1 MAILSTAKIVG
12 MLASAKKTGKQIL
25 NAAGE
30 YVVEVVEDFMSG
42 FAGHGW
48 KIWEYVSG
56 KWKLEIDSIVV
67 RETMTVF
74 ELLIQKIRA
83 VKGALGI
90 TQANG
95 KIKSAILDDAKQN
108 WFITI
113 EEDEMSFVAHDILRC
128 QNWQNGTLK
137 GYWVEISEIRKID
150 GVDTIVIPVSEFS
163 GSIDYIDGMEAVVSG
178 LSDMSIP
185 TEGDE
190 IIQFGNTI
198 NINRQSAIYLHADEG
213 GQPAIDILFGI
224 NSKSFA
230 GCVKMRIGGDI
241 PGANGLK
248 GFYCENGLIKGTDSS
263 GHTVYCIYPD
273 GTAEFGDGS
282 ARFAADKSG
291 KLAGGAISWEWD
303 ADKNKFVCTM
313 GDVILKWDN
322 LDDEVKENL
331 KGEKGDKGDTGEK
344 GSDGLNGADG
354 INGKDGTSIVWKGS
368 YASHPS
374 NPQNGWAYK
383 NTTDG
388 KSYVYQDGIW
398 YQMTVDGV
406 DGVNGIDGTDGL
418 DIVWKGD
425 LSTPPANPVKNWV
438 YRDTDNGRVY
448 IYNGTAWALM
458 VADGNDGADGTNGTD
473 GMSVYITYND
483 SESQPEKPTGNG
495 TSNGWHTDA
504 TSTAVWMSQ
513 KVAESVSSGSW
524 GTPIK
529 IKGGKGDT
537 GPQGVPGAPGK
548 DGKVY
553 YTWIKYADDAQGNGI
568 SNDPAG
574 KSFIGL
580 AYNKEAETE
589 SNTASDYIWSR
600 FRGFDG
606 SDGKDGTDGVPG
618 PAGEDGKTTYTW
630 IAYSDNA
637 DGSGMYQVPT
647 DTTKYIGIAVNKDTA
662 TESTDPADYTWSRF
676 RGEDGADGQDAVMF
690 AIEFYMNGVQIQN
703 IPCDIHSNPVG
714 GSTLVAKLFRIKGS
728 TKELYSAG
736 NWIVNHRLNGTE
748 VSDLDFSSPR
758 SSVDI
763 AIADVGDFDSI
774 SVGVAG
780 GYSPDDSVISAS
792 GTIAK
797 VMANVPDW
805 FVGWDT
811 NKVQIGSEYMI
822 SPKLFTGKNT
832 GTAEEPILTGIVQG
846 DKCITIN
853 GETKSGFYGIKEN
866 EIVFSIDSDT
876 ADVSTV
882 GDIIANAIKA
892 TGLNINNKFKV
903 DKDGIVSSK
912 GSVFDGV
919 YVEGFI
925 CSKFSTS
932 FDVDE
937 HEYPK
942 TMNYIVNEGTQLNI
956 SLPNDDKYIG
966 AIMTVFLNRNLSS
979 EGMIIGGNVSYNGK
993 RITPLIKNKGT
1004 ILRLMATYKV
1014 NNDLY
1019 WEVIN
1024 FDNRNFALVNLTAV
1038 EGSNI
1043 LFLLDRT
1050 TSANPDKSM
1059 SGTLKEL
1066 SDYWDTI

>member
-30 YVVEVVEDFMSG
+30 YVAEVVEDFMSG
-42 FAGHGW
+42 FAGYGW
-48 KIWEYVSG
+48 KIWEYVKG
-56 KWKLEIDSIVV
+56 KWMLEIDSIRV
-67 RETMTVF
+67 REQFIVF
-74 ELLIQKIRA
+74 EMLVSKMRA
-83 VKGALGI
+83 IIGSLGI
-90 TQANG
+90 SQACG
-95 KIKSAILDDAKQN
+95 KIATVTLSEDGTEYL
-108 WFITI
+108 ITL
-113 EEDEMSFVAHDILRC
+113 EDETMSFVAHDFMRC
-128 QNWQNGTLK
+128 QTYAGTK
-137 GYWVEISEIRKID
+137 QTFYHVEISSVVED
-150 GVDTIVIPVSEFS
+150 VIHVPVSEFDKDEEDNVINPPEI
-163 GSIDYIDGMEAVVSG
+163 GNDVV
-178 LSDMSIP
+178 
-185 TEGDE
+185 
-190 IIQFGNTI
+190 QFGNSV
-198 NINRQSAIYLHADEG
+198 NKNRQSAIYIHADES
-213 GQPAIDILFGI
+213 GQPAIDIMFDI
-224 NSKSFA
+224 DSKDWS
-230 GCVKMRIGGDI
+230 GKIKTRLGGDI
-241 PGANGLK
+241 PGEDGAR
-248 GFYCENGLIKGTDSS
+248 GFYCENGMIKGTDTG
-263 GHTVYCIYPD
+263 GHTVYCIHPD

-291 KLAGGAISWEWD
+291 KLAGGAISWVWD

-331 KGEKGDKGDTGEK
+331 KGDKGEKGDKGDTGEK

-368 YASHPS
+368 YISHPA

-406 DGVNGIDGTDGL
+406 DGANGIDGSDGL

-425 LSTPPANPVKNWV
+425 LSTPPVNPVKNWV

-448 IYNGTAWALM
+448 IYNGTVWALM
-458 VADGNDGADGTNGTD
+458 VADGNDGTDGADGTD
-473 GMSVYITYND
+473 GMSVYITYHD

-495 TSNGWHTDA
+495 TSNGWHTDT

-529 IKGGKGDT
+529 IKGDKGDT
-537 GPQGVPGAPGK
+537 GPQGVPGTPGK

-580 AYNKEAETE
+580 AYNKESETE
-589 SNTASDYIWSR
+589 SNTASDYSWSR

-606 SDGKDGTDGVPG
+606 SAGKDGKDGTDGVPG

-630 IAYSDNA
+630 ITYSDNA
-637 DGSGMYQVPT
+637 NGSGMYQVPT
-647 DTTKYIGIAVNKDTA
+647 DSTKYIGIAVNKDTA
-662 TESTDPADYTWSRF
+662 TESDNPADYTWSQF
-676 RGEDGADGQDAVMF
+676 RGENAVLYQIEFTLDGILVTNLPCSADGAVKGNKLKATLYKID
-690 AIEFYMNGVQIQN
+690 
-703 IPCDIHSNPVG
+703 G
-714 GSTLVAKLFRIKGS
+714 GSKNV
-728 TKELYSAG
+728 YSAKEWG
-736 NWIVNHRLNGTE
+736 WAWYLNGEKVMEFMAHPTLSQS
-748 VSDLDFSSPR
+748 VSFQ
-758 SSVDI
+758 VI
-763 AIADVGDFDSI
+763 QIADIEYDTILVGVTDICQASI
-774 SVGVAG
+774 SKM
-780 GYSPDDSVISAS
+780 I
-792 GTIAK
+792 
-797 VMANVPDW
+797 ANVPDW
-805 FVGWDT
+805 VKDWDT

-832 GTAEEPILTGIVQG
+832 GTAEEPILTGILQG
-846 DKCITIN
+846 DNCLTIN

-882 GDIIANAIKA
+882 GDVIANAIKA
-892 TGLNINNKFKV
+892 TGLNVNDKFKV
-903 DKDGIVSSK
+903 DKDGIISSK

>member
-12 MLASAKKTGKQIL
+12 MLASAKKTGKQVM

-30 YVVEVVEDFMSG
+30 WVAEVVEDFMSG
-42 FAGHGW
+42 FAGYGW
-48 KIWEYVSG
+48 KIWEYVKG
-56 KWKLEIDSIVV
+56 KWMLEIDSIRV
-67 RETMTVF
+67 REQFIVF
-74 ELLIQKIRA
+74 EMLVSKMRA
-83 VKGALGI
+83 IIGSLGI
-90 TQANG
+90 SQACG
-95 KIKSAILDDAKQN
+95 KIATVTLSEDGTEYL
-108 WFITI
+108 ITL
-113 EEDEMSFVAHDILRC
+113 EDETMSFVAHDFMRC
-128 QNWQNGTLK
+128 QTYTGTK
-137 GYWVEISEIRKID
+137 QTFYHVEISSVVED
-150 GVDTIVIPVSEFS
+150 VIHVPVSEF
-163 GSIDYIDGMEAVVSG
+163 DKD
-178 LSDMSIP
+178 
-185 TEGDE
+185 TEGIVTNPPEVGND
-190 IIQFGNTI
+190 IVQFGNSV
-198 NINRQSAIYLHADEG
+198 NKNRQSAIYIHADES
-213 GQPAIDILFGI
+213 GQPAIDIMFDI
-224 NSKSFA
+224 DSKDWT
-230 GCVKMRIGGDI
+230 GKIKTRLGGDI
-241 PGANGLK
+241 PGGDGTR
-248 GFYCENGLIKGTDSS
+248 GFYCENGMIKGTDTG
-263 GHTVYCIYPD
+263 GHTVYCIHPD

-282 ARFAADKSG
+282 AKFAADKSG
-291 KLAGGAISWEWD
+291 KLAGGAISWVWD

-331 KGEKGDKGDTGEK
+331 KGEKGDKGDKGDTGDK
-344 GSDGLNGADG
+344 GGDGLNGADG

-368 YASHPS
+368 YVSHPA

-388 KSYVYQDGIW
+388 KSYVYQDGTW

-406 DGVNGIDGTDGL
+406 DGANGVDGTDGL

-589 SNTASDYIWSR
+589 SNTASDYSWSR
-600 FRGFDG
+600 FRGFYG
-606 SDGKDGTDGVPG
+606 KDGKDGTDGVPG

-676 RGEDGADGQDAVMF
+676 RGEDGADGQDAVLF
-690 AIEFYMNGVQIQN
+690 AIEFYMNGVQVQN
-703 IPCDIHSNPVG
+703 IPCDIHGTSISGNIVI
-714 GSTLVAKLFRIKGS
+714 AKLYRISGS
-728 TKELYSAG
+728 SKEDYTPDRWRVSYLKEGVEVLS
-736 NWIVNHRLNGTE
+736 IQPLESLNFINI
-748 VSDLDFSSPR
+748 SLDKSLEY
-758 SSVDI
+758 
-763 AIADVGDFDSI
+763 DSI
-774 SVGVAG
+774 AVMVYEQSI
-780 GYSPDDSVISAS
+780 PDYVLITEASIS
-792 GTIAK
+792 K

-805 FVGWDT
+805 LIGWDT

-846 DKCITIN
+846 DKCITIDGVERSGIFALVDNEIMFELDPENGKYKFN
-853 GETKSGFYGIKEN
+853 GEVNATSGVFKNIKSPNDSFRIKEN
-866 EIVFSIDSDT
+866 GEIEIVGKISTSSNGTRIEIDPVTNSLKMYTQDGIEVGNLSFFESEWNGVINYLPRLRLRRYVDNVLYNETSIDS
-876 ADVSTV
+876 
-882 GDIIANAIKA
+882 
-892 TGLNINNKFKV
+892 
-903 DKDGIVSSK
+903 
-912 GSVFDGV
+912 
-919 YVEGFI
+919 
-925 CSKFSTS
+925 
-932 FDVDE
+932 
-937 HEYPK
+937 
-942 TMNYIVNEGTQLNI
+942 
-956 SLPNDDKYIG
+956 
-966 AIMTVFLNRNLSS
+966 
-979 EGMIIGGNVSYNGK
+979 
-993 RITPLIKNKGT
+993 GT
-1004 ILRLMATYKV
+1004 IFCSQKVGSDDYSCYLIPSNGLTFYK
-1014 NNDLY
+1014 NNEQTKHY
-1019 WEVIN
+1019 SK
-1024 FDNRNFALVNLTAV
+1024 A
-1038 EGSNI
+1038 
-1043 LFLLDRT
+1043 
-1050 TSANPDKSM
+1050 
-1059 SGTLKEL
+1059 
-1066 SDYWDTI
+1066 

>member
-30 YVVEVVEDFMSG
+30 WVTEVVEDFMSG
-42 FAGHGW
+42 FAGYGW
-48 KIWEYVSG
+48 KIWEYVKG
-56 KWKLEIDSIVV
+56 KWMLEIDSIRV
-67 RETMTVF
+67 REQFIVF
-74 ELLIQKIRA
+74 EMLVSKMRA
-83 VKGALGI
+83 IIGSLGI
-90 TQANG
+90 SQACG
-95 KIKSAILDDAKQN
+95 KIATVMLSEDGTEYL
-108 WFITI
+108 ITL
-113 EEDEMSFVAHDILRC
+113 EDETMSFVSHDFMRC
-128 QNWQNGTLK
+128 QTYTGTK
-137 GYWVEISEIRKID
+137 QTFYHVEIASV
-150 GVDTIVIPVSEFS
+150 VDNVIHVSVSEFDKDEE
-163 GSIDYIDGMEAVVSG
+163 GNVVNPPEVG
-178 LSDMSIP
+178 NDIV
-185 TEGDE
+185 
-190 IIQFGNTI
+190 QFGNSV
-198 NINRQSAIYLHADEG
+198 NKNRQSAIYIHADES
-213 GQPAIDILFGI
+213 GQPAIDIMFDI
-224 NSKSFA
+224 DSKDWT
-230 GCVKMRIGGDI
+230 GKIKTRLGGDI
-241 PGANGLK
+241 PGGDGVR
-248 GFYCENGLIKGTDSS
+248 GFYCENGMIKGTDTG
-263 GHTVYCIYPD
+263 GHTVYCIHPD

-291 KLAGGAISWEWD
+291 KLAGGAISWVWD

-331 KGEKGDKGDTGEK
+331 KGEKGDKGDKGDTGEK

-368 YASHPS
+368 YISHPA

-388 KSYVYQDGIW
+388 KSYVYQDGTW

-406 DGVNGIDGTDGL
+406 DGANGKDGTDGL

-458 VADGNDGADGTNGTD
+458 VADGTDGADGTNGTD
-473 GMSVYITYND
+473 GMSVYITYHD

-504 TSTAVWMSQ
+504 TSTVVWMSQ
-513 KVAESVSSGSW
+513 KVTENVSSGSW

-529 IKGGKGDT
+529 IKGDKGDT

-589 SNTASDYIWSR
+589 SNTASDYSWSR

-647 DTTKYIGIAVNKDTA
+647 DATKYIGIAVNKDTA

-690 AIEFYMNGVQIQN
+690 AIEFYMNGVQVQN

-714 GSTLVAKLFRIKGS
+714 GSALVAKLFRIKGS
-728 TKELYSAG
+728 TKDLYSAG

-780 GYSPDDSVISAS
+780 GYSPDDPVISAS

-797 VMANVPDW
+797 VMVNVPEW
-805 FVGWDT
+805 LTGWDT
-811 NKVQIGSEYMI
+811 YKVQIGSEYMI

>member
-12 MLASAKKTGKQIL
+12 MLASAKKTGKQVM

-30 YVVEVVEDFMSG
+30 WVAEVVEDFMSG

-108 WFITI
+108 WLIII
-113 EEDEMSFVAHDILRC
+113 EEDEMSFVAHDIIRC

-282 ARFAADKSG
+282 AQFAADKSG
-291 KLAGGAISWEWD
+291 KLAGGAISWEWYS
-303 ADKNKFVCTM
+303 DKKKYVCTM
-313 GDVILKWDN
+313 GDVILGWDN
-322 LDDEVKENL
+322 LSPEAKENL
-331 KGEKGDKGDTGEK
+331 KG
-344 GSDGLNGADG
+344 A
-354 INGKDGTSIVWKGS
+354 
-368 YASHPS
+368 
-374 NPQNGWAYK
+374 
-383 NTTDG
+383 
-388 KSYVYQDGIW
+388 
-398 YQMTVDGV
+398 
-406 DGVNGIDGTDGL
+406 
-418 DIVWKGD
+418 
-425 LSTPPANPVKNWV
+425 
-438 YRDTDNGRVY
+438 
-448 IYNGTAWALM
+448 
-458 VADGNDGADGTNGTD
+458 
-473 GMSVYITYND
+473 
-483 SESQPEKPTGNG
+483 
-495 TSNGWHTDA
+495 
-504 TSTAVWMSQ
+504 
-513 KVAESVSSGSW
+513 
-524 GTPIK
+524 
-529 IKGGKGDT
+529 
-537 GPQGVPGAPGK
+537 
-548 DGKVY
+548 
-553 YTWIKYADDAQGNGI
+553 
-568 SNDPAG
+568 
-574 KSFIGL
+574 
-580 AYNKEAETE
+580 
-589 SNTASDYIWSR
+589 
-600 FRGFDG
+600 
-606 SDGKDGTDGVPG
+606 DGKD
-618 PAGEDGKTTYTW
+618 
-630 IAYSDNA
+630 
-637 DGSGMYQVPT
+637 
-647 DTTKYIGIAVNKDTA
+647 AVL
-662 TESTDPADYTWSRF
+662 F
-676 RGEDGADGQDAVMF
+676 Q
-690 AIEFYMNGVQIQN
+690 IEFYINGTRISN
-703 IPCDIHSNPVG
+703 IPCDIHGTSISDNIVI
-714 GSTLVAKLFRIKGS
+714 AKLYRINGS
-728 TKELYSAG
+728 SKEDYTPEKWRVSYLKEGVEVLS
-736 NWIVNHRLNGTE
+736 NQPLESLNFINI
-748 VSDLDFSSPR
+748 SLDKSLEY
-758 SSVDI
+758 
-763 AIADVGDFDSI
+763 DSI
-774 SVGVAG
+774 AVMVYEQSI
-780 GYSPDDSVISAS
+780 PDYVLITEASIS
-792 GTIAK
+792 K

-811 NKVQIGSEYMI
+811 NKVQIGGEYMI

-846 DKCITIN
+846 DNCLTIN

-882 GDIIANAIKA
+882 GDVIANAIKA
-892 TGLNINNKFKV
+892 TGLNVNDKFKV
-903 DKDGIVSSK
+903 DKDGIISSK

>member
-12 MLASAKKTGKQIL
+12 MLASAKKTGKQVM

-30 YVVEVVEDFMSG
+30 WVAEVVEDFMSG
-42 FAGHGW
+42 FAGYGW
-48 KIWEYVSG
+48 KIWEYVKG
-56 KWKLEIDSIVV
+56 KWMLEIDSIRV
-67 RETMTVF
+67 REQFIVF
-74 ELLIQKIRA
+74 EMLVSKMRA
-83 VKGALGI
+83 IIGSLGI
-90 TQANG
+90 SQACG
-95 KIKSAILDDAKQN
+95 KIATVTLSEDGTEYL
-108 WFITI
+108 ITL
-113 EEDEMSFVAHDILRC
+113 EDETMSFVAHDFMRC
-128 QNWQNGTLK
+128 QTYTGTK
-137 GYWVEISEIRKID
+137 QTFYHVEISSVVED
-150 GVDTIVIPVSEFS
+150 VIHVPVSEF
-163 GSIDYIDGMEAVVSG
+163 DKD
-178 LSDMSIP
+178 
-185 TEGDE
+185 TEGIVTNPPEVGND
-190 IIQFGNTI
+190 IVQFGNSV
-198 NINRQSAIYLHADEG
+198 NKNRQSAIYIHADES
-213 GQPAIDILFGI
+213 GQPAIDIMFDI
-224 NSKSFA
+224 DSKDWT
-230 GCVKMRIGGDI
+230 GKIKTRLGGDI
-241 PGANGLK
+241 PGGDGTR
-248 GFYCENGLIKGTDSS
+248 GFYCENGMIKGTDTG
-263 GHTVYCIYPD
+263 GHTVYCIHPD

-282 ARFAADKSG
+282 AKFAADKSG
-291 KLAGGAISWEWD
+291 KLAGGAISWVWD

-331 KGEKGDKGDTGEK
+331 KGEKGDKGDKGDTGDK
-344 GSDGLNGADG
+344 GGDGLNGADG

-368 YASHPS
+368 YVSHPA

-388 KSYVYQDGIW
+388 KSYVYQDGTW

-406 DGVNGIDGTDGL
+406 DGANGKDGTDGL

-589 SNTASDYIWSR
+589 SNTASDYSWSR

-606 SDGKDGTDGVPG
+606 KDGKDGTDGVPG

-647 DTTKYIGIAVNKDTA
+647 DATKYIGIAVNKDTA

-690 AIEFYMNGVQIQN
+690 AIEFYMNGVQVQN
-703 IPCDIHSNPVG
+703 IPCDIHGTSISGNIVI
-714 GSTLVAKLFRIKGS
+714 AKLYRISGS
-728 TKELYSAG
+728 SKEDYTPDRWRVSYLKEGVEVLS
-736 NWIVNHRLNGTE
+736 IQPLESLNFINI
-748 VSDLDFSSPR
+748 SLDKSLEY
-758 SSVDI
+758 
-763 AIADVGDFDSI
+763 DSI
-774 SVGVAG
+774 AVMVYEQSI
-780 GYSPDDSVISAS
+780 PDYVLITEASIS
-792 GTIAK
+792 K

-805 FVGWDT
+805 LIGWDT

-846 DKCITIN
+846 DKCITIDGVERSGIFALVDNEIMFELDPENGKYKFN
-853 GETKSGFYGIKEN
+853 GEVNATSGVFKNIKSPNDSFRIKEN
-866 EIVFSIDSDT
+866 GEIEIVGKISTSSNGTRIEIDPVTNSLKMYTQDGIEVGNLSFFESEWNGVINYLPRLRLRRYVDNVLYNETSIDS
-876 ADVSTV
+876 
-882 GDIIANAIKA
+882 
-892 TGLNINNKFKV
+892 
-903 DKDGIVSSK
+903 
-912 GSVFDGV
+912 
-919 YVEGFI
+919 
-925 CSKFSTS
+925 
-932 FDVDE
+932 
-937 HEYPK
+937 
-942 TMNYIVNEGTQLNI
+942 
-956 SLPNDDKYIG
+956 
-966 AIMTVFLNRNLSS
+966 
-979 EGMIIGGNVSYNGK
+979 
-993 RITPLIKNKGT
+993 GT
-1004 ILRLMATYKV
+1004 IFCSQKVGSDDYSCYLIPSNGLTFYK
-1014 NNDLY
+1014 NNEQTKHY
-1019 WEVIN
+1019 SK
-1024 FDNRNFALVNLTAV
+1024 A
-1038 EGSNI
+1038 
-1043 LFLLDRT
+1043 
-1050 TSANPDKSM
+1050 
-1059 SGTLKEL
+1059 
-1066 SDYWDTI
+1066 